1 MDVLSVAGWCQSAK
15 EASYESDPRDW
26 LAPAQPSTTC
36 DTRDSSADYLEHSP
50 YSSTGS
56 FHESD
61 SPGSAGQLSPPS
73 YRKAGKGSLK
83 VRDLCRLKGLMVTG
97 AEQDAS
103 ARQRAPSSKPAN
115 GVQRQRRVAANARER
130 RRMHGLNHAFDALR
144 NVIPAL
150 DNDKKLSKYE
160 TLQMAQ
166 IYINAL
172 SELLQEPASS
182 SSTSSPPQSD
192 QMPSP
197 SAGFD
202 GGVPQSPSQPRTNST
217 EGQLASH
224 IDAISLRA
232 AFDDVS
238 FPTLQVEE
246 VVGSPAATGPGGR
259 ADSPRSDGEFSPH
272 SHFSDSDD
280 MIVEEDELHAVSF

>member
-1 MDVLSVAGWCQSAK
+1 MDVLSVADWCQGVK
-15 EASYESDPRDW
+15 GASCESDPRDW
-26 LAPAQPSTTC
+26 LASGQTSAVC

-56 FHESD
+56 YNESD
-61 SPGSAGQLSPPS
+61 SPGSVGQVSPPS
-73 YRKAGKGSLK
+73 LRKSGKGSLK
-83 VRDLCRLKGLMVTG
+83 VRDLCRLKGLVVTG
-97 AEQDAS
+97 VEQDPS
-103 ARQRAPSSKPAN
+103 ALQRAPSSKAGN

-172 SELLQEPASS
+172 SELLEDPPS
-182 SSTSSPPQSD
+182 SSTSNSSNSD
-192 QMPSP
+192 PMPAP
-197 SAGFD
+197 TAGFD
-202 GGVPQSPSQPRTNST
+202 CGPRSPSQPRTHCA
-217 EGQLASH
+217 EGQLAAH

-232 AFDDVS
+232 TFDDAS
-238 FPTLQVEE
+238 FPTLQVEDNM
-246 VVGSPAATGPGGR
+246 GSPAAMGVEGP
-259 ADSPRSDGEFSPH
+259 ADSPRSDGEFSPQ
-272 SHFSDSDD
+272 SHFSDSDE
-280 MIVEEDELHAVSF
+280 MIVEEDEIHAASF